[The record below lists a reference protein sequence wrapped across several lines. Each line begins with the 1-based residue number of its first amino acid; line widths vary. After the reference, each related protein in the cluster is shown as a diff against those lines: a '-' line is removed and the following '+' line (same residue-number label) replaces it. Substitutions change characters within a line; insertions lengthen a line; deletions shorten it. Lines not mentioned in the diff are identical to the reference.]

1 MFGIFFTYI
10 LDNDGKYVRNFA
22 VIFGKPVINH
32 PQVIARFIRKYPQL
46 AGGFSPPLVSLDDE
60 NPNIQKK
67 KTCSKPPTDKVLV
80 DMFVTSSPEVCSKSN
95 FRGKFMKLINKFVTT
110 SRQNYVIS
118 PQFLSI
124 AISHD
129 AACFAP
135 VTRRDCQ
142 RSCPTSPGS
151 NTTWTF
157 DVAR

>member
-67 KTCSKPPTDKVLV
+67 KN
-80 DMFVTSSPEVCSKSN
+80 MFQTTNRQGPGGYVCN
-95 FRGKFMKLINKFVTT
+95 I
-110 SRQNYVIS
+110 I
-118 PQFLSI
+118 P
-124 AISHD
+124 
-129 AACFAP
+129 
-135 VTRRDCQ
+135 
-142 RSCPTSPGS
+142 RSM
-151 NTTWTF
+151 
-157 DVAR
+157 